1 MKADSRLTAQF
12 EALGKTVDELRAEFK
27 NEQFQQWSVSALGL
41 VRMVFE
47 EGSPHYKV
55 LEEAAAETRGEGRV
69 RPQHKNAA
77 YGAFRAAK
85 ADYESGHL
93 SRLRSLV
100 VAEVGDDVL
109 EQAEALHL
117 SGYKDP
123 ACILARVSLELAL
136 REFCDR
142 EGIAHA
148 QVDKMNADLAKAEVY
163 NKSMQK
169 QITAWA
175 GKGNDAAH
183 GDWDEYTGDDVK
195 DMIGGVR
202 RFIAEHL

>member
-1 MKADSRLTAQF
+1 MKTDSRLTAQF
-12 EALGKTVDELRAEFK
+12 EALENTVNDLRTELELEK
-27 NEQFQQWSVSALGL
+27 FQQWSVSALAL
-41 VRMVFE
+41 IRRVFG
-47 EGSPHYKV
+47 EGGPHYKV
-55 LEEAAAETRGEGRV
+55 LEKGAATSREGRAQ
-69 RPQHKNAA
+69 PQDLNAA

-85 ADYESGHL
+85 EDYESGHL

-109 EQAEALHL
+109 EQAEDLLGH
-117 SGYKDP
+117 GYKDP

-136 REFCDR
+136 KDLCDR
-142 EGIAHA
+142 EHIGHGKL
-148 QVDKMNADLAKAEVY
+148 DKMNADLAKAELY

-175 GKGNDAAH
+175 DRGNDAAH
-183 GDWDEYTGDDVK
+183 GAWDQYTGDDVK
-195 DMIGGVR
+195 DMIAGVR

>member
-1 MKADSRLTAQF
+1 MRADSRLTAKF
-12 EALGKTVDELRAEFK
+12 ETLEKTVDELGDEFTS
-27 NEQFQQWSVSALGL
+27 QRFHQWSVSALAL
-41 VRMVFE
+41 IRMVFG
-47 EGSPHYKV
+47 EGSPHYTV
-55 LEEAAAETRGEGRV
+55 LEGGAADARKGR
-69 RPQHKNAA
+69 PHPKDINTA

-85 ADYESGHL
+85 EDYESGHL
-93 SRLRSLV
+93 SRLRSLL

-109 EQAEALHL
+109 EQAEDLLGH
-117 SGYKDP
+117 GYKDP
-123 ACILARVSLELAL
+123 ACVLARVSLELAL
-136 REFCDR
+136 KDLCDR
-142 EGIAHA
+142 EHIGHGKL
-148 QVDKMNADLAKAEVY
+148 DKMNADLAKAELY

-183 GDWDEYTGDDVK
+183 GDWEEYTSDDVK